1 MSAIVRERVVEAGA
15 QPIIE
20 QTATFDPS
28 IIVRRSPP
36 PEGFAAHVW
45 MDLSNPAAI
54 TMVLLDRT
62 GERGLLRYA
71 SRARGDELAQEEIG
85 HVLYQAV
92 RALLAGGKIGI
103 AREEIISRLTPKR
116 EEAPTDA
123 EEREERSATTK
134 AEKEIP
140 RVPPAQK
147 EEHAEPHRIFSAHA
161 GFVVH
166 GELFGSA
173 GTNRIGMSSLG
184 FTFDLLA
191 RTGPV
196 HVGARFCGEQRFPVE
211 IDAQGFGLR
220 LEMWALRGEAVLSY
234 FFSTFRLVAGAGAGT
249 DVVHLVPSSADA
261 GELDRRDRN
270 SDRLDRNSDRQ
281 DRNSERVDRNS
292 ERRDRISERLDR
304 HSERHDRNS
313 ERRDRISE
321 RHDRASDWADRTS
334 DRADRTSD
342 RASFT

>member
-71 SRARGDELAQEEIG
+71 SRARGDELAQEEMG
-85 HVLYQAV
+85 QVLYQAG

-249 DVVHLVPSSADA
+249 DVVHLVPSRADA
-261 GELDRRDRN
+261 GRSLAPPSIATLGAFRG
-270 SDRLDRNSDRQ
+270 S
-281 DRNSERVDRNS
+281 VGFFYVTTF
-292 ERRDRISERLDR
+292 RIGVVGTIDVVPSQHYDFLEGQSAKHLFEPLPVRPGAMI
-304 HSERHDRNS
+304 E
-313 ERRDRISE
+313 IG
-321 RHDRASDWADRTS
+321 TP
-334 DRADRTSD
+334 
-342 RASFT
+342 